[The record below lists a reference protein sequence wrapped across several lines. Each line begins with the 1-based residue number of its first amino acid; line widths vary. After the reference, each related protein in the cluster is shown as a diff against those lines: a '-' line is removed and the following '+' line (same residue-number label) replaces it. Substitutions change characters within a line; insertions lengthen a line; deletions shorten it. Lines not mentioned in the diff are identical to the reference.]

1 MNDDIRPRKT
11 VPQRL
16 FHLIGQPMRLTQRQR
31 VFHLQMQLDETR
43 RPRLPRA
50 QDRARLSPRARETTS
65 IIAAFVIR
73 QRPIQ
78 QRLHRFVAHAQRA
91 IQDVN
96 ADAQREQRVRP
107 LKPYQLSPRAIR
119 IAPFIMTSD

>member
-50 QDRARLSPRARETTS
+50 QIVRAFHPGPRGNHLDNRL
-65 IIAAFVIR
+65 AFVIR

-107 LKPYQLSPRAIR
+107 LEAVPA
-119 IAPFIMTSD
+119 